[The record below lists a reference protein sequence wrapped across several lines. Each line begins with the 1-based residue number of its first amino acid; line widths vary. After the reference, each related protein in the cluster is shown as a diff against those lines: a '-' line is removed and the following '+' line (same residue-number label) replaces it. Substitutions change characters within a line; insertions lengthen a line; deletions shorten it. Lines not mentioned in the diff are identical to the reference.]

1 MTQAQG
7 LALEAEVHGKG
18 AGLLDGVGVGLL
30 AAGAQQVLKGQVRGE
45 VAHNLGLGLGRDDD
59 ALVHLLRRQGL
70 LDDVLDDRLVQHRQ
84 HLLGRHLGARQKAGA
99 QAGGGDD

>member
-1 MTQAQG
+1 MAWPRPRG
-7 LALEAEVHGKG
+7 SLWKR

-45 VAHNLGLGLGRDDD
+45 VAHDLGLGLGGDDD

-84 HLLGRHLGARQKAGA
+84 HLLGRHLGARQEAGA